1 MTAAAPAGGPAD
13 GPAPDTPRIARH
25 EDWRRAVHAASGLL
39 GPLALRFPERAAGFA
54 LFGGLALVALA
65 LEVARRA
72 SPAVRHGVD
81 AVGGSL
87 FRPEEAR
94 GVSGPTTLAWGYAV
108 SWWLFVPPV
117 AATAIAVAA
126 LADPAAALV
135 GRRLGRGAAKSL
147 AGSAACAVVSAA
159 VLLVAGA
166 AGPAV
171 AVGSVAVALAE
182 RAPWPGAD
190 NFLVPLTAG
199 AVLTLLGYR

>member
-1 MTAAAPAGGPAD
+1 VTGADPAGDPAGGL
-13 GPAPDTPRIARH
+13 APDISRTARH

-39 GPLALRFPERAAGFA
+39 GPLALRFPGRSAGFV
-54 LFGGLALVALA
+54 LFGGLAALA
-65 LEVARRA
+65 LVLEMGRRVA
-72 SPAVRHGVD
+72 PAVRRGVD
-81 AVGGSL
+81 AIGGPL

-108 SWWLFVPPV
+108 SWWLFAPAV

-126 LADPAAALV
+126 LADPAAALA
-135 GRRLGRGAAKSL
+135 GRRFGRGAPKSL

-166 AGPAV
+166 AAPAV
-171 AVGSVAVALAE
+171 VAGALVAAIAE

-190 NFLVPLTAG
+190 NVLVPLAAG
-199 AVLTLLGYR
+199 AALTLLGHR